1 MTGEEDKIPKLIEKP
16 ENEFFSMTPKQV
28 HQELNRFIVGQEHAK
43 KVLSVAVCNHK
54 KRLQDKTGLIKKS
67 NILLAG
73 PSGCGKTLLAKKLA
87 EILDVPF
94 AIADASSMTE
104 AGYVGEDVEICLQ
117 RLLKA
122 AKGNL
127 KSAQK
132 GVVFLDEID
141 KIASPGKHK
150 TTSRDVS
157 GAGVQA
163 NLLKLIEGSEVSVPL
178 NGKRKN
184 PEGETVA
191 FDTSNV
197 LFICGGAFEGLLE
210 TPKSKNIGF
219 KTGTASEIR
228 GTDHPEFKK
237 LTPESLVEYGL
248 MPELVGRLPVLCTL
262 SELTEDDLVR
272 ILTEPEDAITKEYQ
286 MLFEKDGTALIFE
299 KEALHEIAKM
309 THVNGTG
316 ARGLRTILEDVLLD
330 IMYELSER
338 NIVECII
345 TEDTVSTKIP
355 VLKENSS
362 TPDFLNPPQ
371 KTP

>member
-1 MTGEEDKIPKLIEKP
+1 MGQEDKIPRLIENP
-16 ENEFFSMTPKQV
+16 EDEFFSMTPKQV
-28 HQELNRFIVGQEHAK
+28 HQELNRFIIGQEHAK
-43 KVLSVAVCNHK
+43 KVLSVAVCNHN
-54 KRLQDKTGLIKKS
+54 KRLQEKTGLIKKS

-94 AIADASSMTE
+94 AIADTSSMTE

-117 RLLKA
+117 RLIKA
-122 AKGNL
+122 AGGNITL
-127 KSAQK
+127 AQK

-141 KIASPGKHK
+141 KIASSGKHK

-157 GAGVQA
+157 RAGVQA

-286 MLFEKDGTALIFE
+286 MLFEKDGTELIFE
-299 KEALHEIAKM
+299 KDALIEIAKM
-309 THVNGTG
+309 ANANGTG
-316 ARGLRTILEDVLLD
+316 ARGLRAILEDVLLD
-330 IMYELSER
+330 IIYELPEQD
-338 NIVECII
+338 IAECHI
-345 TEDTVSTKIP
+345 TKDTIHSKLP
-355 VLKENSS
+355 VLKEKSS
-362 TPDFLNPPQ
+362 TPDFLKSSLKNP
-371 KTP
+371 